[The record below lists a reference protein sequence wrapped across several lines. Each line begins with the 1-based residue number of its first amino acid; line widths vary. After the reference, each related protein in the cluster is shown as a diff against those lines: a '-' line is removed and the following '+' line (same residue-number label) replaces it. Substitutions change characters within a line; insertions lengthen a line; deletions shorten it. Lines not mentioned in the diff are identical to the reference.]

1 MQLKQRHIFLFQ
13 DTQKLTIIPTY
24 TNTSRQKKTDI
35 I

>member
-1 MQLKQRHIFLFQ
+1 MITSLFF
-13 DTQKLTIIPTY
+13 KLAEMLGFSIIPTY